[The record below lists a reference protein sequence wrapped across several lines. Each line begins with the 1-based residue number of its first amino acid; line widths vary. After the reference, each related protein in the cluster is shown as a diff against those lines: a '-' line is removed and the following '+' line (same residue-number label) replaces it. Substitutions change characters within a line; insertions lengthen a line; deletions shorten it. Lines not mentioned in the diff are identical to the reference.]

1 MHFNIFLDLKGKSCP
16 VPLMLTKKELRKIE
30 IGMTIKIIFDDK
42 NTKNDLERFCSK
54 NELSLHYIESINS
67 PYIVLIKKY

>member
-16 VPLMLTKKELRKIE
+16 VPLMLTKKELRKME